1 MIMKRYLKLLFI
13 SVILAMTVTAC
24 GYDASKGD
32 ELADKIKADKALTQ
46 DEYADCITLCEA
58 FYNEELDKIESLDGL
73 TRYEYHLKKRELRQD
88 DNYQNSESD
97 VSRIYRELSNAA
109 GEDDEDKDELN
120 PENRKAFKSLKR
132 LKEKVDKRWEK
143 LSEKYN

>member
-1 MIMKRYLKLLFI
+1 
-13 SVILAMTVTAC
+13 MTITAC

-32 ELADKIKADKALTQ
+32 ELADKINAGKELTQ
-46 DEYADCITLCEA
+46 DEYADCIALCET
-58 FYNEELDKIESLDGL
+58 FYNEELDKIENLSGL
-73 TRYEYHLKKRELRQD
+73 TRYEYHLKRRELRQD
-88 DNYQNSESD
+88 DDYQSAKED
-97 VSRIYRELSNAA
+97 VSDMYRRLSNAA